1 MVQYLFIDEKA
12 VGSKPTI
19 LLSISRAANRKL
31 IRKIIPE
38 QYHVIDGPDSFPAN
52 TQFDLCITDLP
63 TFQLHKAEL
72 LNKKNEAQPV
82 YLPFLLLVEDN
93 RVLKTNP
100 AVWDIFDDII
110 EVPVPMKILSLRI
123 KNQLRSRQNSLK
135 IARQNNK
142 LRILEKAIHSTEVG
156 ISITDEQKEDSPI
169 IFCNDGFVKLTGYS
183 RDEIIGKNCRFL
195 QNDDRDQPAIKKI
208 HSFTENGTAGCAI
221 LRNYKKDGSMFWNEL
236 SMAPIKDNNG
246 EVTHFVG
253 IQNNVTQ
260 LVETQQQLEEEKN
273 LHQLIASNS
282 TDMISRHSLDG
293 TYLYVS
299 PSCKQVLGYHPEDLI
314 GKDAFEYFHPEDIK
328 KVKAAHKE
336 LKERKQTKPITY
348 RKKTKSGKY
357 KWVETITRIS
367 FNSKDKSLVELQS
380 STRDITER
388 KKYEYDLEE
397 SLHEKNVLL
406 QEIHHR
412 VKNNLAVISGL
423 LQIQQFETNDET
435 LNKILGNSVS
445 RIKSMALIHE
455 KLYRSKSLS
464 HVKFDEYI
472 NGLISTILNSHDYY
486 NDKIKIDL
494 ECDGIVLNVNQA
506 VPCALI
512 LNEIISNAIEHA
524 FVGRDQGTIWVSFK
538 EVDGQILASVKDN
551 GIGIPEDLMES
562 KRQSMGLTIIR
573 TLIKQLNS
581 KLEVKTE
588 DGTEFCFTF
597 SLKDM
602 KGAHSRFI

>member
-19 LLSISRAANRKL
+19 LLSISRASNRKL

-38 QYHVIDGPDSFPAN
+38 QYHVIEDPESSPAN
-52 TQFDLCITDLP
+52 THFDLCITDLP
-63 TFQLHKAEL
+63 TFQLHRAEL

-93 RVLKTNP
+93 RMLKSNP

-123 KNQLRSRQNSLK
+123 KNQLRSRKNSLE
-135 IARQNNK
+135 IARQNDK
-142 LRILEKAIHSTEVG
+142 LRVLEKAIHSTEVG
-156 ISITDEQKEDSPI
+156 ISITDERKEDSPI

-208 HSFTENGTAGCAI
+208 RSFTENGTAGCAI

-246 EVTHFVG
+246 EITHFVG
-253 IQNNVTQ
+253 IQNDVTK
-260 LVETQQQLEEEKN
+260 LVETQQRLQEEKN

-299 PSCKQVLGYHPEDLI
+299 PSCKQVLGYHPEYLI
-314 GKDAFEYFHPEDIK
+314 GKDAFKYIHPEDVD
-328 KVKAAHKE
+328 KVKTAHTE
-336 LKERKQTKPITY
+336 LRARKQTAPITY
-348 RKKTKSGKY
+348 RKKTKSGDY
-357 KWVETITRIS
+357 KWVETISRIS
-367 FNSKDKSLVELQS
+367 FNSKDKSLIELQS

-388 KKYEYDLEE
+388 KKYEYELEA

-464 HVKFDEYI
+464 HVQFDEYI
-472 NGLISTILNSHDYY
+472 NGLISTILNSHDY

-524 FVGRDQGTIWVSFK
+524 FVGREKGTIWVSFK
-538 EVDGQILASVKDN
+538 EVDGQVLASVKDN

-562 KRQSMGLTIIR
+562 KRQSMGLTIIQ

-588 DGTEFCFTF
+588 DGTEFSFTF

-602 KGAHSRFI
+602 KGAHSRFV